1 MTKEFKGRAIF
12 PGKTSGKVIVSH
24 RPLNTLAT
32 YKNTIVFKKKKAIGG
47 DQDNQAMY
55 KKDLTKKIICLPQ
68 TSGSTTG
75 GLALM
80 SLAEN
85 ENAPSALLFSK
96 SIDSLAAA
104 GVILADVWIKK
115 RIITVDRLGD
125 DFLKYIKTDMKVEI
139 REDGTVIILD

>member
-12 PGKTSGKVIVSH
+12 PGKTTGKIIVSQ

-47 DQDNQAMY
+47 DQDNPALF
-55 KKDLTKKIICLPQ
+55 KKDLTKAIIGLPQ
-68 TSGSTTG
+68 SSGSTTG

-85 ENAPSALLFSK
+85 ENAPTALLFSK
-96 SIDSLAAA
+96 NIDSLAAA
-104 GVILADVWIKK
+104 GVILADVWIGK
-115 RIITVDRLGD
+115 RIITIDRLGD
-125 DFLKYIKTDMKVEI
+125 EFLKYMKTGMNVEI
-139 REDGTVIILD
+139 REDGTVIVD

>member
-1 MTKEFKGRAIF
+1 MTKEFKGRVIF
-12 PGKTSGKVIVSH
+12 PGKAIGKAIVSQK
-24 RPLNTLAT
+24 PLNTLAT
-32 YKNTIVFKKKKAIGG
+32 YKNTIVFKKKKALGG
-47 DQDNQAMY
+47 DQDNPALF

-85 ENAPSALLFSK
+85 NNAPTALLFSK

-104 GVILADVWIKK
+104 GVILADVWVGK
-115 RIITVDRLGD
+115 RIITIDRLGD
-125 DFLKYIKTDMKVEI
+125 DFLKYVKKDMRVEI
-139 REDGTVIILD
+139 REDGTVVVD